1 METLAAYYLLTNH
14 GWPLSKY
21 DALPYREKRLTNEM
35 ILYELNQRKK
45 ELDEVKKGG

>member
-1 METLAAYYLLTNH
+1 
-14 GWPLSKY
+14 
-21 DALPYREKRLTNEM
+21 M